1 MNEMYEAVIE
11 WLRIHTIQILCVH
24 IGCVLCVLF
33 VFWYAVN
40 ANSTNSVWIL
50 NAQFEGGRVR
60 KTKNNWNVY
69 IFLYSIQF
77 EITGCVHW
85 AMHNATCVH
94 HKQRYHIYWYLCW
107 CVNATSNKKKG
118 WKLEDPSLPLI
129 WHHSNMIWLFVFFAH
144 RMFAFVCHTIHKY
157 FFGN

>member
-40 ANSTNSVWIL
+40 ANSTNSIWIL

-107 CVNATSNKKKG
+107 CVNATSNKKRLKA
-118 WKLEDPSLPLI
+118 WRSVTAT
-129 WHHSNMIWLFVFFAH
+129 NMTPFKHDMAFCVFRTQDVRF
-144 RMFAFVCHTIHKY
+144 RMPY
-157 FFGN
+157 NS